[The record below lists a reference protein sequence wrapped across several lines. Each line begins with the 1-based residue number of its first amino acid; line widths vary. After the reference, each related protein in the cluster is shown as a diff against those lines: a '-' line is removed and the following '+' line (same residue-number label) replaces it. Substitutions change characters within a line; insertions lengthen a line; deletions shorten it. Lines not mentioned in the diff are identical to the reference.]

1 MKMMDLWSF
10 KEIWTLLLNG
20 KEDAL
25 LMLLAWKHTHMQRIG
40 AALQDRGSNLHR
52 KTPLTVS
59 HYSRITLQ
67 WPPWGQRKVAIVER
81 WTLWRGRGVI

>member
-10 KEIWTLLLNG
+10 KEIWTPLLNG

-25 LMLLAWKHTHMQRIG
+25 LMLLAWKHTPMQRIG

-67 WPPWGQRKVAIVER
+67 RPLWGQRKVAIVEK
-81 WTLWRGRGVI
+81 WAFWGGKGAI